1 MTAHGV
7 RALIQNDLRLYLTD
21 RRAMIIGVLVPIL
34 IAAFFGYVFGGNGN
48 GNGNGSGSGSG
59 EGAGRIPVAVIDEDR
74 SAISRAIA
82 ADLAGDAVVA
92 VQTVSRPQAE
102 ALVRG
107 GKVQVA
113 AVLPKDFGAEATAAF
128 FSGGT
133 KPQIELLIDP
143 SQSMSGRVVA
153 GLLADYGLREISKGG
168 ADDPGRGVRAGLSIP
183 YIVAT
188 TPVTSGA
195 HVPFNAYA
203 HSFAGMTTQFI
214 LLAGLDAGIT
224 LLMLRDRGI
233 WQRLRSAPLSK
244 TQFLL
249 ARTVATTLI
258 GLFQVAVIYAV
269 AIVIFG
275 VRIDGSLVGFIAI
288 AAALCLLNATF
299 GLMLASIGGSVAATR
314 GIAVL
319 ATLLLVMIGG
329 AWVPSFV
336 FPRWLQQ
343 ASLAA
348 PTRWAVD
355 GLDAMTW
362 RGLGLGAALGP
373 LAVLGG
379 TALFCLAIAVW
390 RFRWDE

>member
-1 MTAHGV
+1 
-7 RALIQNDLRLYLTD
+7 
-21 RRAMIIGVLVPIL
+21 MIIGVLVPIL
-34 IAAFFGYVFGGNGN
+34 IAAFFGYVFGGNG
-48 GNGNGSGSGSG
+48 SA
-59 EGAGRIPVAVIDEDR
+59 EPAGRIPIALVDEDE
-74 SAISRAIA
+74 STVSRAIA
-82 ADLAGDAVVA
+82 ADLAGESWLA
-92 VQTVSRPQAE
+92 VQTLTRPQAE
-102 ALVRG
+102 ALVRA

-113 AVLPKDFGAEATAAF
+113 AVMPKNFGADAARALL
-128 FSGGT
+128 GGAT

-143 SQSMSGRVVA
+143 SQATSGRVVQGLFAEHGMREITAEAFSGDSGA
-153 GLLADYGLREISKGG
+153 GL
-168 ADDPGRGVRAGLSIP
+168 PRGIRIP
-183 YIVAT
+183 YGVAT
-188 TPVTSGA
+188 TAVTA
-195 HVPFNAYA
+195 AAKVPYNAYA

-214 LLAGLDAGIT
+214 LLAGVDAGIA

-249 ARTVATTLI
+249 ARTLSTTLI
-258 GLFQVAVIYAV
+258 GLLQVTLIYAA

-275 VRIDGSLVGFIAI
+275 VHIDGSVVGFAAI
-288 AAALCLLNATF
+288 ATALCLLNATF

-336 FPRWLQQ
+336 FPKWLQQ

-355 GLDAMTW
+355 GLDAMSW
-362 RGLGLGAALGP
+362 RGLGLGAAMAPLG
-373 LAVLGG
+373 VLGG
-379 TALFCLAIAVW
+379 TALVCLGIAIW
-390 RFRWDE
+390 RFRWGE